1 MAWQKRMWCSP
12 LSGNIYFG
20 NVNTDTRKAT
30 KGKVAV
36 TDDAVRSVA
45 EHLYLTGNEEK
56 YTTNDGVKITISV
69 KVEK

>member
-20 NVNTDTRKAT
+20 NVNIAT
-30 KGKVAV
+30 GNVRKGKINV

-56 YTTNDGVKITISV
+56 YTTDDGAKITISV